1 MTHISATN
9 EYFYAPLLVA
19 RRKISGMRDSLV
31 ASSTWRSGFK
41 KSLETYPD
49 FEIIRL
55 EMALPMCDACHMGGR
70 ISTLLGR
77 VTGEPYDRTTFEVF
91 A

>member
-1 MTHISATN
+1 MT
-9 EYFYAPLLVA
+9 
-19 RRKISGMRDSLV
+19 RRKLSGLRDSLV

-49 FEIIRL
+49 FELIR
-55 EMALPMCDACHMGGR
+55 MGVALPMCDACHMGGR

-77 VTGEPYDRTTFEVF
+77 VSGQPYDRVTFEVLGQLIWHSRTNQTRSR
-91 A
+91 